1 MSSVNLL
8 RSIQIRSKEQYIFS
22 PAYNR
27 LSFDISP
34 TGLSTD
40 LSQSYLKLRM
50 SLTNIGTAA
59 DPQAPV
65 LLTAADFADYAAK
78 HITVA
83 FGNDGIAYSPASLI
97 YLCRLRAKGTGVIL
111 EEIPFSYVLSQYLFQ
126 VCNDFETLGA
136 NNLLSGSAVQLTG
149 HGSDLMSALSAIIQ
163 PRTEIQIPLR
173 DMFGLCRH
181 TNFDL
186 GKTGGLLVEFELNQS
201 HNVFQFFSSYDERV
215 INFTTTDPSGVDVLP
230 ERDPSGALVFKQNPE
245 NMSNCPVTTGGLLS
259 PAAFN
264 GVMLQ
269 PLPNAG
275 NLVNMPRDGW
285 RIKGDNFFPFM
296 VAADVQ
302 AKSVTE
308 YTLLGLVYPLLSVPE
323 LSSMNIKVDNYA
335 KVTLMMTNFVSGIQ
349 TRKPFTY
356 IGQIT
361 AVTAG
366 AGAVAGG
373 FTLDQ
378 AAAFDYEAWS
388 EYDVAIQCIEFLE
401 YNDTPDASGN
411 LLDAPSD
418 IWEIL
423 ENNFTLDGTSTVVT
437 ALDIQAFQTM
447 GILGADKKPTQ
458 NSFDLYVQSNTLVGS
473 GTAVVTSTV
482 TYDRV
487 VNDGTNSR
495 RVYSNQATKLRIE
508 NAKSYI
514 DDVVITDASGNG
526 LVIWGSTM
534 LNTRAG
540 YQLGQNIAP
549 GLVNN
554 ANMSQYTLVTEP
566 TGTSAFRMFV
576 MNCVQPKTAIDS
588 SGNVLPA
595 YNLSYS
601 IDQAQIVLVQQTMTT
616 PMTPAYSS
624 WSVEVAAVESDR
636 QQYSRQWI
644 ITQPNTYFG
653 LFLTPDYLLT
663 DLSTKSLVSTARGI
677 AQYRISVNNVANTN
691 RNVVIQDVTSDSP
704 SSLHYDKLI
713 STFQNSEYVMR
724 SLSGIQTI
732 ADSKHPVTAI
742 PINFYSGVVNGQYQ
756 LAPNTMGMTCQSDFY
771 GSPKTLDDT
780 IYAGPVFFFKQC
792 IRSIDEGMGM

>member
-1 MSSVNLL
+1 MSAVNLL
-8 RSIQIRSKEQYIFS
+8 RSIQIRSKEQYIFT

-50 SLTNIGTAA
+50 SLVNIGTVA
-59 DPQAPV
+59 DPSNV
-65 LLTAADFADYAAK
+65 LLTAADFADFAAK

-201 HNVFQFFSSYDERV
+201 HNVFQFFSSYDERA
-215 INFTTTDPSGVDVLP
+215 INFTTTDPSGVDILP
-230 ERDPSGALVFKQNPE
+230 ERDPSGSLIFKQNPE
-245 NMSNCPVTTGGLLS
+245 NMSNCPITSGGLLS

-275 NLVNMPRDGW
+275 NFVNMPRDGW
-285 RIKGDNFFPFM
+285 RIKGDNFLPFM
-296 VAADVQ
+296 VASDVEN
-302 AKSVTE
+302 KSVVT
-308 YTLLGLVYPLLSVPE
+308 YTLDGGRFPLLSVPE
-323 LSSMNIKVDNYA
+323 LSSMNIKVGNYA

-356 IGQIT
+356 IAQIDT
-361 AVTAG
+361 VTAG
-366 AGAVAGG
+366 SGVIAGL

-388 EYDVAIQCIEFLE
+388 EYDVAIQCVEFLE
-401 YNDTPDASGN
+401 YNATPDGSGN
-411 LLDAPSD
+411 LLDKNSD
-418 IWEIL
+418 VWEIL
-423 ENNFTLDGTSTVVT
+423 ANNFTLDGTSTVVT

-447 GILGADKKPTQ
+447 GILDVDKKPTE
-458 NSFDLYVQSNTLVGS
+458 NSFDLYIQNNSITTGATP
-473 GTAVVTSTV
+473 GIVTSTV

-514 DDVVITDASGNG
+514 DDVVVTDASGNG

-534 LNTRAG
+534 LNARAG
-540 YQLGQNIAP
+540 YQLGQSIAP

-554 ANMSQYTLVTEP
+554 ANMSQYTLTTETP
-566 TGTSAFRMFV
+566 ITDGYRMFV
-576 MNCVQPKTAIDS
+576 LNCVQPKTAIDS
-588 SGNVLPA
+588 SMNVLPA

-624 WSVEVAAVESDR
+624 WSVEVAAIESDR
-636 QQYSRQWI
+636 QQYSRQFI
-644 ITQPNTYFG
+644 ITQPNTYYG

-713 STFQNSEYVMR
+713 STFANSEYVMR
-724 SLSGIQTI
+724 SLSGIQTV

-756 LAPNTMGMTCQSDFY
+756 LAPNTMGMTCQADLY

-780 IYAGPVFFFKQC
+780 IYAGPIFFFKQS